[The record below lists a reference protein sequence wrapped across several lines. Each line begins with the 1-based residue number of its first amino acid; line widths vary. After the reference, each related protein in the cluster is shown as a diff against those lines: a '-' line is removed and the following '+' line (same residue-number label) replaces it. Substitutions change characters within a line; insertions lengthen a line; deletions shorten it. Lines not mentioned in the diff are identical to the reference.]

1 MPLVWASP
9 VSVMPF
15 VAQGKVKALAIST
28 QRRDPMLPQVP
39 TVAESGVLE
48 FDTVNWFGVVAPA
61 KARFET
67 VTRIGQA
74 IREVIG
80 LADVQKRMAM
90 GGLNPD
96 FRNSDQFRELMVKD
110 HQKYGT
116 IIRASGI
123 KAD

>member
-61 KARFET
+61 KRDLKPSRGSVRPFARSS
-67 VTRIGQA
+67 
-74 IREVIG
+74 G
-80 LADVQKRMAM
+80 L
-90 GGLNPD
+90 LT
-96 FRNSDQFRELMVKD
+96 FRSAWPWGD
-110 HQKYGT
+110 
-116 IIRASGI
+116 
-123 KAD
+123 